1 MEPPEEHRQFSFG
14 DEFREKI
21 PPRFTRRHSAPPQ
34 SYNLTLDKELLLSS
48 LHMELPVLCCIL
60 SRNHD
65 IKTRRSALRHG
76 ARWSIPPA
84 MNRSRP
90 GVREM
95 LFPKPQAQPDSRP
108 AQEKRVHTLLAELRR
123 LFDSIP
129 NRRKSNG
136 FCGNW
141 SGCQPTET
149 VHDEKSA
156 QTRNQSA
163 GAVGR

>member
-1 MEPPEEHRQFSFG
+1 
-14 DEFREKI
+14 
-21 PPRFTRRHSAPPQ
+21 
-34 SYNLTLDKELLLSS
+34 
-48 LHMELPVLCCIL
+48 
-60 SRNHD
+60 
-65 IKTRRSALRHG
+65 
-76 ARWSIPPA
+76 

-95 LFPKPQAQPDSRP
+95 LFPKPQAQPDSRA